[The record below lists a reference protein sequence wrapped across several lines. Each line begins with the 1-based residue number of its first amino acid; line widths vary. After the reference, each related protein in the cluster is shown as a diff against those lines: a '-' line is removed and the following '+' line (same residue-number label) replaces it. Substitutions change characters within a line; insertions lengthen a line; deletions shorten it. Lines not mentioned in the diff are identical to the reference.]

1 MRNSKKIIIIFIG
14 IIFFYGCGYKIKNT
28 SLGNDFNITNISMAG
43 ESRINYSIK
52 NKLLLSNNS
61 QSMNLLTLNINTK
74 KNRSIKN
81 KNENN
86 EITDYQLTLN
96 SDVAI
101 NFENK
106 TNVKNFRVTE
116 TGSYKVS
123 KYRLNTLNN
132 EKKLIEV
139 MSKKIK
145 KKISNQIDSIVNDN

>member
-1 MRNSKKIIIIFIG
+1 
-14 IIFFYGCGYKIKNT
+14 
-28 SLGNDFNITNISMAG
+28 MAG
-43 ESRINYSIK
+43 ESRVNYSIK

-139 MSKKIK
+139 MSKNIT